1 MAGTDYFTPPEV
13 DEIIDRCKTYVKG
26 ELKTLNPTDQNS
38 LIYSLIV
45 ALANLSNDNNMQIK
59 LDILPNSFPQ
69 YCKTEES
76 LDNFAYI
83 RNVPRTQASSS
94 SGLAVIQ
101 GVEGGVIPL
110 NTSFLANN
118 KTYKTGGTVEISEH
132 SIALT
137 SLSVNGTLVTATTA
151 SNHNFASNI
160 TVNISGATNENL
172 NGDFVISVNGLNSF
186 TYNISEET
194 ITQETENLLAKAMI
208 GVLDVKSVQTGSD
221 TNLSNGDALSIE
233 NKIDGV
239 SDNAYVQFSGISGG
253 SDIQKFKDW
262 QDNVVDRYRNPITY
276 FNENNIKNVAK
287 SVAGVTKVWVKSTY
301 PTVGQCTIY
310 FIRGND
316 ENVIP
321 DANEVSIVAN
331 KIKALCTVK
340 DDKDDIFVYAPT
352 PKTVDFSFNS
362 INPNTPTMRTAIQN
376 SLKQLFED
384 EADLEVD
391 MTEDDYRTAIKNSF
405 DMETGS
411 KLVSFTLANPTGD
424 IKVVEGELP
433 VLGNITFL

>member
-69 YCKTEES
+69 HCKTDES
-76 LDNFAYI
+76 LNNFAYI
-83 RNVPRTQASSS
+83 KNVPRTQPSSA

-101 GVEGGVIPL
+101 GTEGGVIPL
-110 NTSFLANN
+110 NASFLANN
-118 KTYKTGGTVEISEH
+118 KTYKTGSTVEISEY

-151 SNHNFASNI
+151 SNHNLASNI
-160 TVNISGATNENL
+160 TVNISGATNNIL

-194 ITQETENLLAKAMI
+194 TTEETENLLAKAMI
-208 GVLDVKSVQTGSD
+208 GILEMKSVETGSD
-221 TNLSNGDALSIE
+221 TNLSNGDALAIE

-239 SDNAYVQFSGISGG
+239 SDNAYTQFSGISGG
-253 SDIQKFKDW
+253 SDIQPFNEWKDI
-262 QDNVVDRYRNPITY
+262 VVDRYRNPITY
-276 FNENNIKNVAK
+276 FNENNIKNTAK

-301 PTVGQCTIY
+301 PTVGQCTVY

-321 DANEVSIVAN
+321 DANEVQIVAN
-331 KIKALCTVK
+331 KIKALSTVK
-340 DDKDDIFVYAPT
+340 DDKDDTFVLAPT
-352 PKTVDFSFNS
+352 AKTVNFNFSE
-362 INPNTPTMRTAIQN
+362 IVPNTPNMRTAIQN

-384 EADLEVD
+384 EADLEKN

-405 DMETGS
+405 DMETGT
-411 KLVSFTLANPTGD
+411 KLQSFALTAPIGD
-424 IKVVEGELP
+424 ITVGLGELP
-433 VLGNITFL
+433 VLGDVTFL

>member
-69 YCKTEES
+69 HCKTEES

-110 NTSFLANN
+110 NASFLANN

-301 PTVGQCTIY
+301 PTVGQCTVY

-331 KIKALCTVK
+331 KIKALATVK

-384 EADLEVD
+384 EADLEVN

-424 IKVVEGELP
+424 IEVGEGELP

>member
-110 NTSFLANN
+110 NASFLANN

-194 ITQETENLLAKAMI
+194 IAQETENLLAKAMI

-301 PTVGQCTIY
+301 PTVGQCTVY

-331 KIKALCTVK
+331 KIKALATVK

-384 EADLEVD
+384 EADLEVN

-424 IKVVEGELP
+424 IKVGEGELP